1 MTVVAAIA
9 AIRKMA
15 NIIATSAITTCPTI
29 PTTGQVVP
37 MNTSIPR
44 SPTFT
49 LLDREFSCS
58 SIYIKS
64 TILMTINIIR
74 NRVRHVDIMQD
85 FKSDITIIVTTVT
98 VI

>member
-1 MTVVAAIA
+1 MTVAAAIT

-15 NIIATSAITTCPTI
+15 NIIATGAITTCPTI
-29 PTTGQVVP
+29 PTTGKVIP
-37 MNTSIPR
+37 MNTPIPR

-49 LLDREFSCS
+49 LLDCEFSCS

-64 TILMTINIIR
+64 TILMTINIVQ
-74 NRVRHVDIMQD
+74 NRVRNVDIMQD
-85 FKSDITIIVTTVT
+85 FKIDITIIVTTVT